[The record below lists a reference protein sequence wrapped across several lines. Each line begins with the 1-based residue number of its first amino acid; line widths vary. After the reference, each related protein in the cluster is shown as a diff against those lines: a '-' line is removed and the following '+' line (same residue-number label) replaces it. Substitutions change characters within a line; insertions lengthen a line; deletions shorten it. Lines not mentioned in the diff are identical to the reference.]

1 MSATTNGMQKPARRA
16 RVLFVS
22 FHLATQPKE
31 PCRSGTAPAPRER
44 LGTPGRARPSDHGVG
59 VPYPYALRTLHI
71 P

>member
-1 MSATTNGMQKPARRA
+1 M
-16 RVLFVS
+16 LFVS